1 MPLTKDEIISA
12 IKEMNVVDLADLVKS
27 LEDEFGVTAAAPV
40 AVAAAPAAGGDAGAP
55 AEEEKSEFEV
65 RIVEIGP
72 NKINVIKAVREVTSL
87 GLREA
92 KELVESAPAAV
103 KEDAPKDEADSIKA
117 KLEEAGAVV
126 EVK

>member
-1 MPLTKDEIISA
+1 MCIRDR
-12 IKEMNVVDLADLVKS
+12 
-27 LEDEFGVTAAAPV
+27 
-40 AVAAAPAAGGDAGAP
+40 
-55 AEEEKSEFEV
+55 EEKTEFEV
-65 RIVEIGP
+65 HIREIGP

-103 KEDAPKDEADSIKA
+103 KESVPRDEADSVKA

-126 EVK
+126 EVR